1 MKKNIAIL
9 GKGNVG
15 TALVT
20 GFARGGHAV
29 AAYGKG
35 DASAKDAV
43 AKADVVVVAVPFG
56 AIADVVKGLG
66 SALDG
71 KVVVDVSNA
80 LTPDMKLALGFST
93 SGAEELQKQ
102 APKAKVVK
110 AFNTQ
115 FAAHMQQGQVGDTA
129 VTAFAAGDDKD
140 AKATV
145 LQLGKDLG
153 FDMVDAGG
161 LAAARYLEPLGMLNI
176 HLGYVVGLGGDIG
189 LRLVRK

>member
-1 MKKNIAIL
+1 MKNTIAIL

-15 TALVT
+15 SAL
-20 GFARGGHAV
+20 ARGLTRSGHSVRVVGKDAKAVKAAV
-29 AAYGKG
+29 AE
-35 DASAKDAV
+35 
-43 AKADVVVVAVPFG
+43 ADVVFVAVPFG
-56 AIADVVKGLG
+56 AIADVVKDAGAG
-66 SALDG
+66 LDG

-80 LTPDMKLALGFST
+80 LTPDMKLALGFTT

-102 APKAKVVK
+102 APRARVVK

-115 FAAHMQQGQVGDTA
+115 FAAHMEQGRVGDTA
-129 VTAFAAGDDKD
+129 VTAFAAGDDKA
-140 AKATV
+140 AKETV